1 MAKKYVFM
9 IKDELGDEARAHGTY
24 FLDKVH
30 EFPSFDWEDEA
41 MVAAFEAWKYN
52 LTKKGQEEWEA
63 TFGPECKVFLERLAS
78 DMSLS
83 EMVAL
88 GWGEL

>member
-1 MAKKYVFM
+1 MAKYVFM
-9 IKDELGDEARAHGTY
+9 TRDELGDETRAHGTE
-24 FLDKVH
+24 FLSGVH
-30 EFPSFDWEDEA
+30 EFPRFDPEDEA
-41 MVAAFEAWKYN
+41 MVAAFEAWKCN
-52 LTKKGQEEWEA
+52 LTAKGQEEWEA